1 MKNIA
6 FLLVSLFVLTNCTG
20 QRDTETKTSTEM
32 IKEATGN
39 KSEDGSTE
47 MIHTVYFWLT
57 DDANDERKKAFEK
70 ALEDLSLVPSID
82 KFYWGV
88 PAKTEERGVIDSS
101 YDYAINVFFDSLEDQ
116 LAYQVDPLH
125 LKFVKENEAIFKKV
139 IVYDNTYS
147 K

>member
-6 FLLVSLFVLTNCTG
+6 FLFVSLFLFSNCTA
-20 QRDTETKTSTEM
+20 QRDTKPDTKTQMMKEVTSEAST
-32 IKEATGN
+32 AL
-39 KSEDGSTE
+39 
-47 MIHTVYFWLT
+47 IHTVYFWLT
-57 DDANDERKKAFEK
+57 DDADDARTKAFEK

-88 PAKTEERGVIDSS
+88 PAATEERGVIDSS